1 MLDRVGALR
10 AERQAVI
17 DLCRQLT
24 EDQWST
30 ASRCEGWSIKDVLAH
45 MAAACHGTFTPWV
58 VKMMRSSNL
67 ERSNDAD
74 VAERQ
79 ARPAADVFAE
89 YEVWSRRFT
98 GVQPLLQ
105 RRPLSSIP
113 IRLGDLGSYPARL
126 LTSAIVFDSH
136 VHLRHDI
143 ATALD
148 AAVPPSD
155 ANRAAVALEWM
166 MAGMATMSGDALSW
180 MDRSVE
186 IRLKG
191 DGGGT
196 WGVLG
201 TDSGGPRVV
210 AGSAPSPAV
219 TVEGSTEGFPI
230 WATARQPWRAS
241 DVSLQGD
248 EEYGTRFL
256 DSVRVV

>member
-10 AERQAVI
+10 AERAAVI
-17 DLCRQLT
+17 DLCRPLT
-24 EDQWST
+24 ESQWST
-30 ASRCEGWSIKDVLAH
+30 SSRCAGWSVKDVLAH

-74 VAERQ
+74 VAERR
-79 ARPAADVFAE
+79 ARPAADVFGE
-89 YEVWSRRFT
+89 YEVWSRRFARM
-98 GVQPLLQ
+98 QSALQ
-105 RRPLSSIP
+105 RPPLGSIP
-113 IRLGDLGSYPARL
+113 IRLGELGSYPARL

-148 AAVPPSD
+148 ATVPRSD
-155 ANRAAVALEWM
+155 ANVVAVTLEWM
-166 MAGMATMSGDALSW
+166 MAGLATMSGDALDW

-186 IRLKG
+186 LRLQG

-196 WGVLG
+196 WGVVG
-201 TDSGGPRVV
+201 TAPGEPRVV
-210 AGSAPSPAV
+210 SGPVQNPAA
-219 TVEGSTEGFPI
+219 TVESGAEGFAI
-230 WATARQPWRAS
+230 WATGRQAWRSS

-248 EEYGTRFL
+248 EEFGTRFL